1 MTQIKFGTSGWR
13 GIIADD
19 FTFEN
24 LRAVA
29 QAIAEYVKR
38 IGEGHESLIVGH
50 DSRFM
55 GDEFAREAASV
66 LAGNGVKALVSDGE
80 VPTPVI
86 SWAIISGRGQGAVNI
101 TASHNP
107 PHYTGVKYSP
117 KWGGPALPEAT
128 GWIADRANE
137 IVKTGAVRSLSE
149 AQARTAGLWE
159 DVDLAADYLAGLEKK
174 IDLAA
179 IRESRSGAA
188 YDPLFSTGRGYLD
201 RILRD
206 HHIPVTVIHDHTDPM
221 FGGGPPDPSA
231 SRLKE
236 LGKIVKDDKHIVIGM
251 ATDGDAD
258 RFGILDADGSF
269 IEPNYIIALLLDY
282 LIAKKGYRGGAAR
295 SVATTHMV
303 DAVARYHGVECYETP
318 VGFKYIG
325 EYIAADKIAGGGE
338 ESAGFSIFGHVPEKD
353 GIITCLLAFEMVC
366 REKKTIRELLND
378 LYAKVGTFRT
388 QRENLTLTPE
398 LSEAF
403 ASRVAVSPADFAGI
417 PVTGT
422 VTIDGTKYLL
432 EDGSWIL
439 FRKSGTEPVV
449 RIYGEASDDEKLDRL
464 MKSGRDFI
472 TTI

>member
-1 MTQIKFGTSGWR
+1 MTKIKFGTSGWR
-13 GIIADD
+13 GIIADE

-24 LRAVA
+24 LRAVS
-29 QAIAEYVKR
+29 QAIAEYVRR
-38 IGEGHESLIVGH
+38 IGEGSDGLIVGY

-55 GDEFAREAASV
+55 GDVFAREAASV
-66 LAGNGVKALVSDGE
+66 LAGNGIKALVSDRE

-86 SWAIISGRGQGAVNI
+86 SWAIISGRGQGAINI

-137 IVKTGAVRSLSE
+137 IVKSGAVKSLSE
-149 AQARTAGLWE
+149 KQARAAGLWE
-159 DVDLAADYLAGLEKK
+159 DVDLAADYLAGIEKK
-174 IDLAA
+174 IDFNV
-179 IRESRSGAA
+179 IKGSGKEAA
-188 YDPLFSTGRGYLD
+188 YDPLFSSGRGYLD

-206 HHIPVTVIHDHTDPM
+206 NGIPVTVIHDHTDPM
-221 FGGGPPDPSA
+221 FGGGPPDPSET
-231 SRLKE
+231 RLVE
-236 LGKIVKDDKHIVIGM
+236 LGEIVRGDKRIAVGL

-282 LIAKKGYRGGAAR
+282 LISKKGYRGGVAR
-295 SVATTHMV
+295 SVATTHMI
-303 DAVARYHGVECYETP
+303 DAVARYHGVDCYETP

-325 EYIAADKIAGGGE
+325 EFIAADKIAGGGE

-353 GIITCLLAFEMVC
+353 GIITCLLTFEMVC
-366 REKKTIRELLND
+366 RENKTVRELLDD
-378 LYAKVGTFRT
+378 LYTKVGTFRT
-388 QRENLTLTPE
+388 RRENLTLTDE

-403 ASRVAVSPADFAGI
+403 SSKVAAAPPDFAGI

-449 RIYGEASDDEKLDRL
+449 RIYGEASDDAKLDRI

-472 TTI
+472 TTA